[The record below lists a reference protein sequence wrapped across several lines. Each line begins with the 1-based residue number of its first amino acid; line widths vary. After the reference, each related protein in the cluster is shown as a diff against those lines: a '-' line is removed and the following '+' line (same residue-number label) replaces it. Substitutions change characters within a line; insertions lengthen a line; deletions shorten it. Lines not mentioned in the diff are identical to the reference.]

1 MGTKPVRVPE
11 EQHGDIEQLAAILN
25 VPMSRAAQILIE
37 TGLDNFSVDDHL
49 TLDSDLKQEYE
60 EAMIE
65 AESGDEAYE
74 AMTEI
79 HQRQVDRNRER
90 SEIDLEA

>member
-11 EQHGDIEQLAAILN
+11 EQYSAIKQLADMLN
-25 VPMSRAAQILIE
+25 VPMSRATQILIE
-37 TGLDNFSVDDHL
+37 TGLDDLNVHDHL

-65 AESGDEAYE
+65 AQSGDEAYE
-74 AMTEI
+74 ALTEI

-90 SEIDLEA
+90 SEIEIET